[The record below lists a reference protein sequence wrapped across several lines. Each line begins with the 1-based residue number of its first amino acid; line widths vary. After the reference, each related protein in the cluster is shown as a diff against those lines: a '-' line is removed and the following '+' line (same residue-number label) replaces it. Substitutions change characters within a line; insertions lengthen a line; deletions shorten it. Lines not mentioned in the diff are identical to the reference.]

1 MPFYDRLK
9 FWNKPEAKS
18 GGSGMRTS
26 EIPIQQGSL
35 LGLIFGGQRLTPH
48 AAMQYYRTCSSVAI
62 AVDMIADE
70 IEHLQPVLQ
79 MEDGKYVN
87 DHDLL
92 RLLKSPNGFDNWAG
106 FIGGA
111 ARHYL
116 LTRECF
122 YYAGGGITRP
132 PLELFA
138 VKPQTIST
146 VENAVDNYP
155 QSFLI
160 ANGRARGSYERA
172 ERAKKVNFYD
182 GGLRELFRVNGFSS
196 RIENTMSDSPL
207 EAVALEA
214 KQQIQGRVHN
224 LALLDN
230 GGRLSLIVQ
239 FKDSMSE
246 DEHIARR
253 DSLNRSLAGAG
264 NAGRIA
270 VVSSSDME
278 IKEAGTN
285 NKDMDYAKL
294 DAVARES
301 LFLRYKIPLPLVNN
315 DATTHNNMEHSVYHL
330 YDRAVLP
337 LADVLLDGL
346 GRLLLPRY
354 GLDPARVSLTYNPE
368 SIDAL
373 VARRVTMLLDRQKLG
388 VETINELRAQLPNRE
403 PIEGGDTLYQPST
416 MVPVGTDLFIEDNI
430 DSDTVAA
437 RLLAEDAANVGKP

>member
-1 MPFYDRLK
+1 MAFYDRLK
-9 FWNKPEAKS
+9 FWQKPEIKS
-18 GGSGMRTS
+18 GGRVS
-26 EIPIQQGSL
+26 EIPIQRGSL
-35 LGLIFGGQRLTPH
+35 MEMIFGGGRMTPA
-48 AAMQYYRTCSSVAI
+48 AAMEFYRTCSSVAI

-70 IEHLQPVLQ
+70 IEHLQPVIQL
-79 MEDGKYVN
+79 EDGKYVN

-106 FIGGA
+106 FIGA
-111 ARHYL
+111 SARHYL
-116 LTRECF
+116 LTRECM
-122 YYAGGGITRP
+122 YYGGGGVSRP

-146 VENAVDNYP
+146 IENAVDRYP
-155 QSFLI
+155 QVFMITDGI
-160 ANGRARGSYERA
+160 AGGTFTRFARG
-172 ERAKKVNFYD
+172 KKVNYYE
-182 GGLRELFRVNGFSS
+182 GNLREVFRVHGFSS
-196 RIENTMSDSPL
+196 RTDETRADSPL

-239 FKDSMSE
+239 FKDPMTE
-246 DEHIARR
+246 DEHVARR
-253 DSLNRSLAGAG
+253 DGVNRALAGAS

-278 IKEAGTN
+278 IHEAGTT
-285 NKDMDYAKL
+285 NKDMDYAEL
-294 DAVARES
+294 DSVAREA
-301 LFLRYKIPLPLVNN
+301 LFLRYKIPLPLVSN
-315 DATTHNNMEHSVYHL
+315 DAATDNNMEAAVYHL

-346 GRLLLPRY
+346 GRFLLPRY
-354 GLDPARVSLTYNPE
+354 GLDPSRVSLTFNPE

-373 VARRVTMLLDRQKLG
+373 VDRRVKMLLDRQKLG

-403 PIEGGDTLYQPST
+403 PLEGGDTLYQAST
-416 MVPVGTDLFIEDNI
+416 LVPVGTDLFTDDNV
-430 DSDTVAA
+430 DTATDAA
-437 RLLAEDAANVGKP
+437 RLMAEDESNAD